1 MLKISFCKWVSYPTR
16 KSVMIPWCLLFL
28 VLSGKYSWVPSRTQ
42 GFVLTCCRWTDVLR
56 LLYQLHLSCDGRSL
70 GPWAM
75 VIHYISS
82 DAFVGRWSGASTVF
96 WTLYECVI
104 WTKRFRYFLWNWFV
118 ITMFKL
124 RCICDANFYV
134 TCDGDRWTYY
144 DLGWYVSWFEIRR
157 EFMDCRVI
165 RA

>member
-1 MLKISFCKWVSYPTR
+1 MSQLPHQKAYHDSLVSF
-16 KSVMIPWCLLFL
+16 IL
-28 VLSGKYSWVPSRTQ
+28 VLSGKSSWVPSRTQ
-42 GFVLTCCRWTDVLR
+42 GFVPTCCRWADVLW
-56 LLYQLHLSCDGRSL
+56 LLYQLPLSCDGRSL
-70 GPWAM
+70 GLWAM

-82 DAFVGRWSGASTVF
+82 DAFVGRWFWVGTVF
-96 WTLYECVI
+96 WTLCTCVI
-104 WTKRFRYFLWNWFV
+104 WTKCFRYFHSNWFV

-134 TCDGDRWTYY
+134 TCVGDHWTYY

-157 EFMDCRVI
+157 DFMDYRVI

>member
-1 MLKISFCKWVSYPTR
+1 MSQLPHLKACHN
-16 KSVMIPWCLLFL
+16 PWCLLFL
-28 VLSGKYSWVPSRTQ
+28 VLSGKSTWVLSRTQ
-42 GFVLTCCRWTDVLR
+42 GFVSTCCRCADVLR
-56 LLYQLHLSCDGRSL
+56 LLYQLSLSCDGRSL

-82 DAFVGRWSGASTVF
+82 DAFVGDNPELALYLELCVSVWFELNASATF
-96 WTLYECVI
+96 I
-104 WTKRFRYFLWNWFV
+104 WNRFV

-134 TCDGDRWTYY
+134 TCDCDRWTYY
-144 DLGWYVSWFEIRR
+144 DLGWYVSWFEIRHD
-157 EFMDCRVI
+157 FMDYRVI